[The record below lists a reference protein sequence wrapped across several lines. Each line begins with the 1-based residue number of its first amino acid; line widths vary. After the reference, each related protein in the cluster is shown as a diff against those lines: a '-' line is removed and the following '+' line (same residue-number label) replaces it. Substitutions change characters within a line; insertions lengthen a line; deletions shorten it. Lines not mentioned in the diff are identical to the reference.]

1 MKCPT
6 ADNLSQ
12 YFDGILSEEQAQLI
26 EEHVKNCA
34 SCQQVVQLYKDEEQ
48 FIHDTLE
55 TPTLPDSFEAEVL
68 AQLTPY
74 KKRKSRL
81 WNKGVAA
88 AATLLLAGGIAVSVT
103 PSFANFV
110 QSLFASPTMD
120 SGLHTAVESG
130 IVVPV
135 NLEVTDGNRTLYIED
150 TLVDT
155 SRIAFTYRVIKGN
168 GKYGDPYFEPSGE
181 RRFVFKDAEGNELPQ
196 IGMES
201 WSRVD
206 EQFGMYSFDLPLDF
220 EHDQIFLSFNVEKI
234 GFKSGNW
241 NVEIPFDLTAAREQT
256 KIYAQEATHIVD
268 GVALEL
274 HDLQFT
280 VSQTSLDY
288 TTKFTEEEFKNIT
301 TAREKIAETYGRS
314 PFERTPVLH
323 FAFENSAGKEVASS
337 SSFGE
342 QALGSQGKWIEDH
355 TGMRNIQRFA
365 PLQEAGNLTFVLK
378 GIYKPRPVEIA
389 APLKEGETFEVE
401 GYELKIENVEAVK
414 KKGDRYIEA
423 KLVGQTPPELLNE
436 ATWRA
441 TAGGKAL
448 DAFMSGLTDEPID
461 GSDLV
466 NVEIYVRVHGLK
478 KIPEDFTIAIT
489 ELIDYKPL
497 EQPWRM
503 PLMD

>member
-12 YFDGILSEEQAQLI
+12 YYDGILSREQADAI
-26 EEHVKNCA
+26 EAHVKTCG
-34 SCQQVVQLYKDEEQ
+34 SCQQVIQLYKDEEQ

-55 TPTLPDSFEAEVL
+55 TPILPDTFEAEVL

-110 QSLFASPTMD
+110 ESLFASPTMD
-120 SGLHTAVESG
+120 TGLHTALESG
-130 IVVPV
+130 AVVPV
-135 NLEVTDGNRTLYIED
+135 NLEVTSGNTTLYIED

-168 GKYGDPYFEPSGE
+168 GKYGDPYFDPSE
-181 RRFVFKDAEGNELPQ
+181 DRRFVFKDAEGNELPQ
-196 IGMES
+196 IGMEM
-201 WSRVD
+201 WTRVD
-206 EQFGMYSFDLPLDF
+206 EQFGMFTFNLPLDF
-220 EHDQIFLSFNVEKI
+220 EHDQIFLSFSVEKI

-241 NVEIPFDLTAAREQT
+241 DVEIPFDLTAAREQT
-256 KIYAQEATHIVD
+256 EIYAQEATHIVD
-268 GVALEL
+268 GVAVEL

-288 TTKFTEEEFKNIT
+288 TTKFTEEEFKAIT
-301 TAREKIAETYGRS
+301 TAREKIGETYGRS

-323 FAFENSAGKEVASS
+323 FAFENSGGKEVASS
-337 SSFGE
+337 SHFDG
-342 QALGSQGKWIEDH
+342 QALGGQGEHLEDH
-355 TGMRNIQRFA
+355 TGTRSIQRFA
-365 PLQEAGNLTFVLK
+365 PLQDAGNLTFVLK

-389 APLKEGETFEVE
+389 APLKEGETIEVE
-401 GYELKIENVEAVK
+401 GYELKVENVEAVK

-441 TAGGKAL
+441 KSGGKAL
-448 DAFMSGLTDEPID
+448 DAFMSGVVDEPIA

-466 NVEIYVRVHGLK
+466 DVEMYVRVHGLK
-478 KIPEDFTIAIT
+478 KIPDDLTIAIT

-497 EQPWRM
+497 EQPWRV

>member
-12 YFDGILSEEQAQLI
+12 YYDGILSDEQAVEL
-26 EEHVKNCA
+26 EAHVKTCT
-34 SCQQVVQLYKDEEQ
+34 SCQQVIQLYKDEEQ

-55 TPTLPDSFEAEVL
+55 TPTLPDTFEAEVL

-120 SGLHTAVESG
+120 TGLHTAVESG
-130 IVVPV
+130 AVVPV
-135 NLEVTDGNRTLYIED
+135 NLEVTSGNTTLYIED

-168 GKYGDPYFEPSGE
+168 GKYAEPYFEPSGE
-181 RRFVFKDAEGNELPQ
+181 QRFTFKDAEGNELPRFA
-196 IGMES
+196 MES

-206 EQFGMYSFDLPLDF
+206 DQFGMYSFELPLNF
-220 EHDQIFLSFNVEKI
+220 EHDHVYLSFKVDKI
-234 GFKSGNW
+234 GFKSGDW
-241 NVEIPFDLTAAREQT
+241 EVEIPFDLTAAREQMKT
-256 KIYAQEATHIVD
+256 YAQDASHVVD
-268 GVALEL
+268 GVKIEL
-274 HDLQFT
+274 HDLQFS
-280 VSQTSLDY
+280 VSQTNLAY
-288 TTKFTEEEFKNIT
+288 TSKFTEDEFKSIT
-301 TAREKIAETYGRS
+301 SAREKLGKTYGRT
-314 PFERTPVLH
+314 PFERTPEIN
-323 FAFENSAGKEVASS
+323 FAFENEAGEVVASTKDFEGQS
-337 SSFGE
+337 LSAQGE
-342 QALGSQGKWIEDH
+342 WVENQ
-355 TGMRNIQRFA
+355 TGMRYIQRFA
-365 PLQEAGNLTFVLK
+365 PLQEAGNLTFVLN
-378 GIYKPRPVEIA
+378 GIYKPRPVEIV
-389 APLKEGETFEVE
+389 APLKEGETIEVE
-401 GYELKIENVEAVK
+401 GYELKVEKVEAVK
-414 KKGDRYIEA
+414 KKGERYIEA
-423 KLVGQTPPELLNE
+423 KLVGQTPPELLND

-448 DAFMSGLTDEPID
+448 DAFMSGGTDMPIE

-466 NVEIYVRVHGLK
+466 GVELDVRIYGLK
-478 KIPEDFTIAIT
+478 KIPDDLTIAIT

-497 EQPWRM
+497 EQPWRV